1 MTSRKKNKGKER
13 KAKKLESDRTRKHR
27 EWTGWALGIHWKD
40 GSVVHPC
47 NHGCEFTIPNDDH
60 PVTKFIDAIYVNIF
74 NEVSIYSG
82 HLHNALQSYPQVW
95 KNDVYRN
102 MVINIMTRIGTN
114 MAIEFSTTVGS
125 AQHMR
130 QTGSKVLAI
139 SIMIIEKFDG
149 DIDYAICRQAVA
161 KKIRDFHVIC
171 LKFYRKR
178 ATCKCLK
185 DVHLESRKALPK
197 HARCDHCEVVKERRL
212 LMVCSRCRID
222 QYCSRKCQV
231 EGWDKHKRDCKIR
244 VSVCLPVEQICK
256 NCTCCEKNLFLPH
269 GCGNDGI

>member
-1 MTSRKKNKGKER
+1 
-13 KAKKLESDRTRKHR
+13 
-27 EWTGWALGIHWKD
+27 
-40 GSVVHPC
+40 
-47 NHGCEFTIPNDDH
+47 
-60 PVTKFIDAIYVNIF
+60 
-74 NEVSIYSG
+74 
-82 HLHNALQSYPQVW
+82 
-95 KNDVYRN
+95 
-102 MVINIMTRIGTN
+102 MTRIGTN

-231 EGWDKHKRDCKIR
+231 EGWDNTRGIARFVSLFACPLNKFVKTALVVRRICSYHMDVEMMLSESSKYWVPGLSPNDIR
-244 VSVCLPVEQICK
+244 IISCIIFHEHIW
-256 NCTCCEKNLFLPH
+256 
-269 GCGNDGI
+269 